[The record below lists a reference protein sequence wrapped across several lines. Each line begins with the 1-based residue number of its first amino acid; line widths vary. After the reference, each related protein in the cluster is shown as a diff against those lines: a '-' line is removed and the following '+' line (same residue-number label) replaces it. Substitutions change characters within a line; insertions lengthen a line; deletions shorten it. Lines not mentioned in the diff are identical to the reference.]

1 MHPLLAAGLAN
12 NLSSDQVAAAKAR
25 RAAAKAADARPQQP
39 RLA

>member
-12 NLSSDQVAAAKAR
+12 NLSSDRVTAAKAR
-25 RAAAKAADARPQQP
+25 RAAAEAADARSPKP